1 MYSRAFLAF
10 LILILSTLIYSHQRS
25 ESYSR
30 IEIANDDEVVFIEI
44 DFNVQI
50 SVLSKIKSN
59 FDKSWESSLQEE
71 VLNNYKI
78 EGSCQLDQ
86 GPYLK
91 SSLSTGY
98 VSLRW
103 RQSCEK
109 ESVEIFFSLF
119 FSEDPAHV
127 HIATINIDGQSYP
140 EKIFT
145 VSSKRWN
152 ESSSI
157 NKEETSAYSSFYD
170 YLMLGIKHI
179 LTGLDH
185 IAFLLGLLLL
195 NLKRRDLIIV
205 ITGFTVGHS
214 ITLAL
219 GALNYITPAS
229 LFVEA
234 LIGYSIVIVAI
245 ECVASITKQY
255 ALYNRYL
262 LYAWLLFIVLFS
274 LMGSQKYILGLLGLG
289 LFSYCYF
296 GLSEKFKNQNLILI
310 VTMLFGL
317 VHGFGFAGN
326 LSSIGL
332 MQDRFIPA
340 LIGFNLGVE
349 AGQILI
355 ILSFL
360 VLMYLFKR
368 LIHYRVD
375 LLRLYGASS
384 LACLG
389 IYWFVERLF

>member
-1 MYSRAFLAF
+1 MYSKAFLASF
-10 LILILSTLIYSHQRS
+10 ILILSTLIYSHQRS

-30 IEIANDDEVVFIEI
+30 IEIANDEEEVFIEI

-86 GPYLK
+86 GPYFR

-103 RQSCEK
+103 RQSCKKEK
-109 ESVEIFFSLF
+109 VEIIFSLF
-119 FSEDPAHV
+119 FNEDPAHV
-127 HIATINIDGQSYP
+127 HIATISIDGQSYP

-145 VSSKRWN
+145 ISSKKWN

-170 YLMLGIKHI
+170 YLMLGVKHI

-205 ITGFTVGHS
+205 ITGFTIGHS

-219 GALNYITPAS
+219 GALNYISPAS

-262 LYAWLLFIVLFS
+262 LYAWLLFIILFS
-274 LMGSQKYILGLLGLG
+274 LIGSQKYILGLLGLG

-296 GLSEKFKNQNLILI
+296 GLSERFKTQKLILI

-360 VLMYLFKR
+360 VLMYLVKR
-368 LIHYRVD
+368 VINFRVD
-375 LLRLYGASS
+375 LLRMYGASS